1 VSRPRNCHRRLTD
14 AIRIPSPVRPVCRGP
29 GQRGPGVVQFGED
42 VIFAGSVSNDDARR
56 IFGDWKEPRPYIR
69 IVPQPS

>member
-1 VSRPRNCHRRLTD
+1 MQ
-14 AIRIPSPVRPVCRGP
+14 GP

-42 VIFAGSVSNDDARR
+42 VIIAGSVSNDDTRR